1 MIEMFYAEKTDINL
15 CKNVLLAVICVA
27 IAPDK
32 QQAVGCEQY
41 NNGRNRM
48 AMIAAKRENAD
59 CKVAYSDALHY
70 GPDAKMTEIKSI
82 PADSHVE
89 PVDKQANKKQ

>member
-1 MIEMFYAEKTDINL
+1 
-15 CKNVLLAVICVA
+15 
-27 IAPDK
+27 
-32 QQAVGCEQY
+32 
-41 NNGRNRM
+41 M